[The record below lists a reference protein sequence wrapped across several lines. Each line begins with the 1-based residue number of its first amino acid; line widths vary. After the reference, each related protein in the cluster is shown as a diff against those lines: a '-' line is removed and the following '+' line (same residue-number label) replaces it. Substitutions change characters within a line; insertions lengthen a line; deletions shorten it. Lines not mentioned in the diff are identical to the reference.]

1 MVSKDNINFIFQ
13 LENKARA
20 GNFFVAYI
28 AGGILLSAAAILCV
42 AFSRYQLLIP
52 VSLLSILYVVL
63 LNALKPS
70 FVEVFVSEH
79 FFRLNY
85 YSVASTFRSYHS
97 IGFELHQLKDYTVKR
112 QFFGLKTKLILTVS
126 SNFGL
131 ADYPPV
137 SLSLLSKAEKEGLLH
152 VLRQILL
159 HRAEN

>member
-1 MVSKDNINFIFQ
+1 MELKDNINFIFQ
-13 LENKARA
+13 LENKTRA

-42 AFSRYQLLIP
+42 AFSLYKLLIP
-52 VSLLSILYVVL
+52 LSLLSIIYIVL
-63 LNALKPS
+63 LNYLKPS

-85 YSVASTFRSYHS
+85 YSVSSTFRSYHS
-97 IGFELHQLKDYTVKR
+97 IGFELHQLKDYKVKR
-112 QFFGLKTKLILTVS
+112 QLFGLRTNLILTVS

-137 SLSLLSKAEKEGLLH
+137 SLSLLPKADREGLLH
-152 VLRQILL
+152 VLSQILR
-159 HRAEN
+159 HKAEP